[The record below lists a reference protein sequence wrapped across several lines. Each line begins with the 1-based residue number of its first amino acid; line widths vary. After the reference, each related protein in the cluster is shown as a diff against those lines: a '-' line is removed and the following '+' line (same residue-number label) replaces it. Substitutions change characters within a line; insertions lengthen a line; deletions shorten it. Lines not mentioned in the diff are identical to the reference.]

1 MKKFAMILCLVVLAF
16 GKNAQIKFDLHR
28 QVVSATLDGGRVL
41 LGLQGGLLAKFELK
55 TATLTPPTQLCL
67 SQEASVL
74 SLHSNAN
81 ATAALCGRRDGEYEI
96 VLLRGDKVRRFAV
109 DEASFSQLQLDANSG
124 FDSRVTA
131 KTHAANARLLR
142 EVFVLD
148 EARVL
153 LVTLG
158 SEIYEFDMT
167 SNKVTAAFKF
177 SNYGWQDA
185 DFEPQSGVFVLANE
199 SGVVYFYDVF
209 KKKLLCQTPLHTDL
223 IYQVAF
229 KNGAFLSGS
238 AQRNAKFSPH
248 FNPKKSCE
256 TAFREFKSDFSVY
269 AVGVSS
275 DSQAAFS
282 TKNGL
287 VWVGKNGVEKI
298 EFSSSPTLLLDF
310 YEGGLVAVTRGG
322 GIFLWEAK

>member
-1 MKKFAMILCLVVLAF
+1 MRKFAVIVCLVVLAF
-16 GKNAQIKFDLHR
+16 GKDAQIKFDLHR
-28 QVVSATLDGGRVL
+28 QVVSTTLDGGRVL
-41 LGLQGGLLAKFELK
+41 LGLQGGLLANFELK
-55 TATLTPPTQLCL
+55 TAAFSPPTQLCR

-96 VLLRGDKVRRFAV
+96 VLLRGEKIRRFAV

-124 FDSRVTA
+124 FDPRVKA

-158 SEIYEFDMT
+158 SEIYEFDT
-167 SNKVTAAFKF
+167 ALEKVTAAFKF

-199 SGVVYFYDVF
+199 SGVVFFYDVF
-209 KKKLLCQTPLHTDL
+209 EKKLLCQKSLHTDL

-229 KNGAFLSGS
+229 KNGVFLSGS

-248 FNPKKSCE
+248 FNPKKSCKAE
-256 TAFREFKSDFSVY
+256 FREFKSDFSVY
-269 AVGVSS
+269 AVGVSR
-275 DSQAAFS
+275 DGEAAFS

-287 VWVGKNGVEKI
+287 VWVGKNGVEKV
-298 EFSSSPTLLLDF
+298 EFSSSPTLFLDF
-310 YEGGLVAVTRGG
+310 YEGSLVAVTRGG